1 MARRASRRSVAA
13 EELEE
18 LPMGTVVVGVEE
30 SDRSLDALALAC
42 RLACRADALLLV
54 CAYPVDPLMTGD
66 GGAGYARALRAQAEA
81 TLARLGGEIG
91 SETLA
96 VADRHPAHALA
107 RVAAEL
113 GAAAIVVGSSHT
125 GRLRRI
131 VPGSTGE
138 HLLEAA
144 PCAVAVAPRGHRAQA
159 DRPIDVVACAY
170 DGGPGARRVLAVADE
185 IARRHEAALR
195 VVEVV
200 ESSEV
205 LDAALAVDPQA
216 AGAAR
221 RLRDRPLHD
230 LHRIVAELAPG
241 LDVDAVVVRGD
252 PAEELVRASSS
263 ADLVVAGSRG
273 YGPLHAVLSG
283 AVSGRLIRAAACPVI
298 VVPRGA
304 RTRAPADGTPA
315 DVARVGSAD

>member
-1 MARRASRRSVAA
+1 MS
-13 EELEE
+13 
-18 LPMGTVVVGVEE
+18 TIVVGVEE
-30 SDRSLDALALAC
+30 SERSLDALALAR
-42 RLACRADALLLV
+42 RLARRADALLLV
-54 CAYPVDPLMTGD
+54 CAYPVDPLLTGD

-91 SETLA
+91 SGTLA
-96 VADRHPAHALA
+96 VPDRHPAHALA
-107 RVAAEL
+107 SVAAEV

-144 PCAVAVAPRGHRAQA
+144 PCAVAVAPRGHHAQA

-170 DGGPGARRVLAVADE
+170 DGTPEAGRVLSVAE
-185 IARRHEAALR
+185 ELARRHEAALR
-195 VVEVV
+195 VVQVV
-200 ESSEV
+200 ETSSE
-205 LDAALAVDPQA
+205 LTDAALAADAYA
-216 AGAAR
+216 AAAAR
-221 RLRDRPLHD
+221 RIRERPLND
-230 LHRIVAELAPG
+230 LRRIIAELAPG

-273 YGPLHAVLSG
+273 FGPLHAVLAG
-283 AVSGRLIRAAACPVI
+283 AVSGRLIRAAACPVV

-304 RTRAPADGTPA
+304 RTDAEAAGARADA
-315 DVARVGSAD
+315 ARVGSAD

>member
-1 MARRASRRSVAA
+1 MSTIVI
-13 EELEE
+13 
-18 LPMGTVVVGVEE
+18 GVEE
-30 SDRSLDALALAC
+30 SERSLDALALA
-42 RLACRADALLLV
+42 RRIARRADALLLV

-66 GGAGYARALRAQAEA
+66 GGAGYARALRAQAEV

-91 SETLA
+91 SQTLA
-96 VADRHPAHALA
+96 VPDRHPAHALA

-113 GAAAIVVGSSHT
+113 GAEAIIVGSSHT

-144 PCAVAVAPRGHRAQA
+144 PCAVAVAPRGYRVRAE
-159 DRPIDVVACAY
+159 RSIEVVACAY
-170 DGGPGARRVLAVADE
+170 DGAPEARRVLAVAEE

-195 VVEVV
+195 VVQVV
-200 ESSEV
+200 ESSEI

-216 AGAAR
+216 CRAAR

-241 LDVDAVVVRGD
+241 LDVDALVVRGVV
-252 PAEELVRASSS
+252 AEELVRASSS

-273 YGPLHAVLSG
+273 YGPLHAVLAG
-283 AVSGRLIRAAACPVI
+283 AVSGRLIREAACPVL

-304 RTRAPADGTPA
+304 RTHAQADGARA